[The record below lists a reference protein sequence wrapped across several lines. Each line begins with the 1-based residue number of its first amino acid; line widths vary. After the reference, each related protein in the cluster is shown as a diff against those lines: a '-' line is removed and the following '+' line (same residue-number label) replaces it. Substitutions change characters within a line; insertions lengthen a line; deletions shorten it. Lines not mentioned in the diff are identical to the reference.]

1 MGLDM
6 TQNEK
11 WMKNYHEVM
20 EYMESNKRNPSK
32 YDLEMRR
39 LYTWVKHQRKVMNAG
54 KLQGERLDLFNELLD
69 LAEEFRR
76 VNQWV

>member
-1 MGLDM
+1 M

-54 KLQGERLDLFNELLD
+54 KLQGERLDLFNEFLD

>member
-1 MGLDM
+1 M